1 MNKSADVSYKA
12 QHEVDADS
20 IPNGANVKAQ
30 RDAARPA
37 GTSQD
42 TSDRQLIDVDKA
54 SGISLHTDNLC
65 LVNGRVE
72 LRFALHDPFA
82 QVTGFGLLQE
92 QEPRSFVPLVHGL
105 NDVDLKEITWG
116 QSRSHLNVAPWTSIC
131 AYQVSIPYTASQ
143 MRLVLILGDSGAVLG
158 KLMNV
163 LPNQANTGAIRAVA
177 FNQNPLVSVYS
188 LDFFDTLFWR
198 RHLNPTDLF
207 IQWGCKLIEETGST
221 LDAASLATLRVE
233 AERDARE
240 RSYRTRGSWE
250 VSLEQIYAS
259 IPDHIIPKSFI
270 ERAMDLEINIEAD
283 VLIPDL
289 RLFARLHAL
298 KAKGNLLVLCSDTYL
313 PRVAFERFMQMANL
327 SLEFF
332 DNIYLSHE
340 HALPKEFGL
349 IRKIAEDCKVTPDR
363 VTHIGDNIQYD
374 VHGGRMVGVKVEH
387 FAPVD
392 DYLATIERGIRKL
405 TLLSTT
411 SKPYLPSIDGVHGYA
426 RRFVQEYSSQRPLD
440 GGIVGYGFGPLFFG
454 YFSWLFE
461 QARLEG
467 RSVVLF
473 PTREG
478 ITLTR
483 MFNAFKAFF
492 YPFSP
497 LRCLHLP
504 VSRKALDFADLESDD
519 LDIGREVERYFYN
532 RKTPVSAATFAKL
545 IAYPIALSNLDL
557 DDFYYPI
564 RNGDARSVKI
574 VSHLLQCKLFL
585 GKLRDFSHN
594 KRKNTMAFF
603 QSYFTEHK
611 ISVASVLIAD
621 VGWSGGIF
629 RKLCFFLQLI
639 DSKTRPVARYV
650 FVDERAANL
659 NLRGFNLRGF
669 VSQLGGSGNFGNI
682 TLNSKEILEQFLTPP
697 VSSINGFSQDGEPI
711 RGAPAKFSTKQLLQ
725 KEILIELTISY
736 FDFISAY
743 KGQLPRFSPAVLEL
757 LMARLYAYPT
767 EQEVESLG
775 MWAQDDNYAEH
786 SADAIPSHTLIEH
799 SLAAGQRG
807 AVLDDFF
814 RIPNYW
820 TFGASALYR
829 PKDHDA
835 IVMRAITGEWGSYTK
850 GDREYRALISIE
862 RRLTDGTTK
871 IDKSFVQNFYVG
883 PGGYGMLRFRFYT
896 DFSAK
901 VWIENLDGSMAI
913 QDCLAEVSHMERNE
927 METFKVSDIEQAE
940 HGAWHHRS
948 AIGLGLPAFDL
959 RSPREVCI
967 YIAVNTKKN

>member
-1 MNKSADVSYKA
+1 MNKSADVSYKT
-12 QHEVDADS
+12 QHEVDAGS
-20 IPNGANVKAQ
+20 IPDGSNVEAQ
-30 RDAARPA
+30 RGAARPA
-37 GTSQD
+37 AISQGA
-42 TSDRQLIDVDKA
+42 SVRRLIDIDKA
-54 SGISLHTDNLC
+54 SGISLHTDDLS
-65 LVNGRVE
+65 LINGRVE

-82 QVTGFGLLQE
+82 QVTAFGLLQE
-92 QEPRSFVPLVHGL
+92 QEPRSFVPLVHGRD
-105 NDVDLKEITWG
+105 NVDLQEITWG
-116 QSRSHLNVAPWTSIC
+116 QSRSHLNVDPWTSIR
-131 AYQVSIPYTASQ
+131 AYQVSIPFTASQ
-143 MRLVLILGDSGAVLG
+143 ARLVLILGDSGAVLG
-158 KLMNV
+158 KLMSV
-163 LPNQANTGAIRAVA
+163 LPNRADTGDIRTVA
-177 FNQNPLVSVYS
+177 LNQNPLVNVYS

-198 RHLNPTDLF
+198 QYLNPTDVF
-207 IQWGCKLIEETGST
+207 MQWGRKLIEETGST
-221 LDAASLATLRVE
+221 FSAASLATLRVE
-233 AERDARE
+233 AERSARE
-240 RSYRTRGSWE
+240 KSYRNCGSWE
-250 VSLEQIYAS
+250 VNLEQIYAS
-259 IPDHIIPKSFI
+259 IPDHIIPASMI
-270 ERAMDLEINIEAD
+270 SRAMALEINIEAD
-283 VLIPDL
+283 ALVPDL

-298 KAKGNLLVLCSDTYL
+298 KAKGHLLVLCSDTYL
-313 PRVAFERFMQMANL
+313 PRVAFERFMQLAGV
-327 SLEFF
+327 SLDFF
-332 DNIYLSHE
+332 DRIYLSHE
-340 HALPKEFGL
+340 HRLPKEFGL
-349 IRKIAEDCKVTPDR
+349 IRKISEDCKVTSDR
-363 VTHIGDNIQYD
+363 VIHIGDNIEYD

-387 FAPVD
+387 FAPID
-392 DYLATIERGIRKL
+392 EYLATIERGIRKL

-426 RRFVQEYSSQRPLD
+426 RRFVQEYSNQRPLD

-461 QARLEG
+461 QAKLEG
-467 RSVVLF
+467 RDVVLF

-483 MFNAFKAFF
+483 MFNAFKEYF
-492 YPFSP
+492 YPSSP

-504 VSRKALDFADLESDD
+504 VSRKALDFADLESED

-532 RKTPVSAATFAKL
+532 RKSPVSAATFAKL

-564 RNGDARSVKI
+564 RNGDIRSVKI

-585 GKLRDFSHN
+585 EKLLDFSRN
-594 KRKNTMAFF
+594 KRQNTLSFF
-603 QSYFTEHK
+603 RRYFAEHE

-629 RKLCFFLQLI
+629 RKLCFFLQHL
-639 DSKTRPVARYV
+639 DSKTQPVARYV

-659 NLRGFNLRGF
+659 NLCGFNLRGF
-669 VSQLGGSGNFGNI
+669 VSQLGGTGNLGNI

-697 VSSINGFSQDGEPI
+697 VSSVNGYSRDGEPI
-711 RGAPAKFSTKQLLQ
+711 HGSPAKFSTKQLLQ
-725 KEILIELTISY
+725 KEILIDLTISY
-736 FDFISAY
+736 FDFIYSY
-743 KGQLPRFSPAVLEL
+743 TGQLPRFSPAVLEL

-767 EQEVESLG
+767 EQEVGSLG
-775 MWAQDDNYAEH
+775 MWSQDDNYAEH

-799 SLAAGQRG
+799 ALAAGQRG

-835 IVMRAITGEWGSYTK
+835 IVMRAITGEWGSHTQ

-871 IDKSFVQNFYVG
+871 IDKSFIQNFYVG
-883 PGGYGMLRFRFYT
+883 PGGYGLLRFRFYT

-901 VWIENLDGSMAI
+901 VWIENLDGAMAI
-913 QDCLAEVSHMERNE
+913 QDCLAEVSHMEKNE
-927 METFKVSDIEQAE
+927 METFKVRDIEQAE
-940 HGAWHHRS
+940 HGAWNHRS
-948 AIGLGLPAFDL
+948 AIGLSLPAFDL
-959 RSPREVCI
+959 RSPREVCV